1 VVVSREVDLGQT
13 VAASFQ
19 TPTLFKIARDLK
31 RMQID
36 SNVAEADIG
45 KIAVGQPV
53 RFTVD
58 AFPERR
64 FEGKVGQ
71 IRLNP
76 IVNQNVVTYNVV
88 VKVDNPDLV
97 LLPGMTAYL
106 SIVTDR
112 RSDALLVPNAAL
124 RFRPPEARP
133 SGNSA
138 AADPGGSRAGGR
150 RGAAAGEPG
159 ARPGGA
165 TVYVVRGEEL
175 APVSVRTGISD
186 GRLTVVEEGALQP
199 GDRLAVEDL
208 LAAPS
213 AAPQGQGQQPFRI
226 RAF

>member
-1 VVVSREVDLGQT
+1 
-13 VAASFQ
+13 
-19 TPTLFKIARDLK
+19 
-31 RMQID
+31 
-36 SNVAEADIG
+36 VAEADIG
-45 KIAVGQPV
+45 RIAVGQPV

-88 VKVDNPDLV
+88 VEVSNPDLV

-112 RSDALLVPNAAL
+112 RLDALLVPNAAL
-124 RFRPPEARP
+124 RFRPAEARP
-133 SGNSA
+133 GGNSA
-138 AADPGGSRAGGR
+138 AADRGSPRGGR
-150 RGAAAGEPG
+150 SAAGQPG

-165 TVYVVRGEEL
+165 SVYVVRGEEL
-175 APVSVRTGISD
+175 APVSIRTGISD
-186 GRLTVVEEGALQP
+186 GRLTVVEEGLLKP

-213 AAPQGQGQQPFRI
+213 GAPQGQGQQPFRI
-226 RAF
+226 RTF